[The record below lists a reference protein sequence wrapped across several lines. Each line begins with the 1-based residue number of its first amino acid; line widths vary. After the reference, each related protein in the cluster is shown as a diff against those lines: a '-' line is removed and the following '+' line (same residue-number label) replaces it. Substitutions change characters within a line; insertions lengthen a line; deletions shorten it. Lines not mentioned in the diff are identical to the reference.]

1 MAYEEHMGTN
11 TENTKD
17 KFDYHQVLFSW
28 FSPNFPIGSFNF
40 SHGLEAAVE
49 MKFIHDSFTL
59 ENWISNLITDGSGKT
74 DLILLS
80 NAYRGKNINEL
91 ALALCP
97 SKERWIESIKLGKSF
112 SKNIRDNWSYNIEDD
127 LAFPVALGKAGS
139 FFSIPLDQLLIIFLQ
154 SFASNL
160 ITFGMKHIPLGQS
173 AGQKILINL
182 IPIIQAQSMKY
193 KNYDIKDIGSSA
205 FISDLASM
213 YHENLKNRIYQT

>member
-1 MAYEEHMGTN
+1 MGTN
-11 TENTKD
+11 TKNTKN

-74 DLILLS
+74 DVILLS

-97 SKERWIESIKLGKSF
+97 SKERWIETIKLGKSF
-112 SKNIRDNWSYNIEDD
+112 SKNIRNNWSYNIEDD

-182 IPIIQAQSMKY
+182 IPVIQAQSMKY

>member
-1 MAYEEHMGTN
+1 MGTN
-11 TENTKD
+11 TKNTKN

-49 MKFIHDSFTL
+49 MKFIHDNFTL

-74 DLILLS
+74 DVILLS

-154 SFASNL
+154 SFVSNL

-182 IPIIQAQSMKY
+182 IPVIQAQSMKY

>member
-1 MAYEEHMGTN
+1 
-11 TENTKD
+11 
-17 KFDYHQVLFSW
+17 
-28 FSPNFPIGSFNF
+28 
-40 SHGLEAAVE
+40 
-49 MKFIHDSFTL
+49 
-59 ENWISNLITDGSGKT
+59 
-74 DLILLS
+74 
-80 NAYRGKNINEL
+80 
-91 ALALCP
+91 
-97 SKERWIESIKLGKSF
+97 
-112 SKNIRDNWSYNIEDD
+112 

-160 ITFGMKHIPLGQS
+160 ITFCMKHIPLGQS

-182 IPIIQAQSMKY
+182 IPVIQAQSMKY

>member
-1 MAYEEHMGTN
+1 MGTN
-11 TENTKD
+11 TKNTKN

-49 MKFIHDSFTL
+49 MKFIHDNFTL

-74 DLILLS
+74 DIILLS

-112 SKNIRDNWSYNIEDD
+112 SKNIRANWSYNIEDD

-160 ITFGMKHIPLGQS
+160 ITFGIKHIPLGQS
-173 AGQKILINL
+173 AGQKILVNL
-182 IPIIQAQSMKY
+182 IPVIQAQSMKY
-193 KNYDIKDIGSSA
+193 KNYDITDIGSSA

>member
-1 MAYEEHMGTN
+1 MGTN
-11 TENTKD
+11 TKNTKN

-74 DLILLS
+74 DVILLS

-97 SKERWIESIKLGKSF
+97 SKERWIETIKLGKSF
-112 SKNIRDNWSYNIEDD
+112 SKNIRNNWSYNIEDD

-154 SFASNL
+154 SFVSNL

-182 IPIIQAQSMKY
+182 IPVIQAQSMKY

>member
-1 MAYEEHMGTN
+1 MGTN
-11 TENTKD
+11 TKNTKN

-49 MKFIHDSFTL
+49 MKFIHDNFTL

-74 DLILLS
+74 DIILLS

-127 LAFPVALGKAGS
+127 LAFTVALGKAGS

-160 ITFGMKHIPLGQS
+160 ITFGIKHIPLGQS
-173 AGQKILINL
+173 AGQKILVNL
-182 IPIIQAQSMKY
+182 IPVIQAQSMKY
-193 KNYDIKDIGSSA
+193 KNYDITDIGSSA

>member
-1 MAYEEHMGTN
+1 MGTN
-11 TENTKD
+11 TKNTKN

-74 DLILLS
+74 DVILLS

-127 LAFPVALGKAGS
+127 LTFPVALGKAGS

-160 ITFGMKHIPLGQS
+160 ITFGIKHIPLGQS

-182 IPIIQAQSMKY
+182 IPVIQAQSMKY

>member
-1 MAYEEHMGTN
+1 MGTN
-11 TENTKD
+11 TKNTKD
-17 KFDYHQVLFSW
+17 KFDYHQILFSW

-74 DLILLS
+74 DVILLS

-182 IPIIQAQSMKY
+182 IPVIQAQSMKY

>member
-1 MAYEEHMGTN
+1 MGTN
-11 TENTKD
+11 TKNTKN

-74 DLILLS
+74 DVILLS

-182 IPIIQAQSMKY
+182 IPVIQAQSMKY

-205 FISDLASM
+205 FISDLTSM

>member
-1 MAYEEHMGTN
+1 MGTN
-11 TENTKD
+11 TKNTKN

-49 MKFIHDSFTL
+49 MKFIHDNFTL

-74 DLILLS
+74 DVILLS

-160 ITFGMKHIPLGQS
+160 ITFGIKHIPLGQS

-182 IPIIQAQSMKY
+182 IPVIQAQSMKY
-193 KNYDIKDIGSSA
+193 KNYDITDIGSSA

>member
-1 MAYEEHMGTN
+1 MGTN
-11 TENTKD
+11 TKNTKN

-49 MKFIHDSFTL
+49 MKFIYDSFTL
-59 ENWISNLITDGSGKT
+59 EKWISNLITDGSGKT
-74 DLILLS
+74 DVILLS

-112 SKNIRDNWSYNIEDD
+112 SKNIRDNWSYNIEDE

-182 IPIIQAQSMKY
+182 IPVIQAQSMKY
-193 KNYDIKDIGSSA
+193 KNYDIKDIGSCA

>member
-1 MAYEEHMGTN
+1 MGTN
-11 TENTKD
+11 TKNTKN

-74 DLILLS
+74 DVILLS

-193 KNYDIKDIGSSA
+193 KNYDITDIGSSA

>member
-1 MAYEEHMGTN
+1 MGTN
-11 TENTKD
+11 TKNTKN

-74 DLILLS
+74 DIILLS

-127 LAFPVALGKAGS
+127 LTFPVALGKAGS

-182 IPIIQAQSMKY
+182 IPVIQAQSMKY
-193 KNYDIKDIGSSA
+193 KNYDITDIGSSA

>member
-1 MAYEEHMGTN
+1 MGTN
-11 TENTKD
+11 TKNTKN

-49 MKFIHDSFTL
+49 MKLIHDSFTL

-74 DLILLS
+74 DIILLS

-160 ITFGMKHIPLGQS
+160 ITFGIKHIPLGQS

-182 IPIIQAQSMKY
+182 IPVIQAQSMKY
-193 KNYDIKDIGSSA
+193 KNYDITDIGSSA

>member
-1 MAYEEHMGTN
+1 MGTN
-11 TENTKD
+11 TKNTKN

-74 DLILLS
+74 DVILLS

-182 IPIIQAQSMKY
+182 IPVIQAQSMKY
-193 KNYDIKDIGSSA
+193 KNYDITDIGSSA

>member
-1 MAYEEHMGTN
+1 MGTN
-11 TENTKD
+11 TKNTKN

-74 DLILLS
+74 DVILLS

-182 IPIIQAQSMKY
+182 IPVIQTQSMKY

>member
-1 MAYEEHMGTN
+1 MGTN
-11 TENTKD
+11 TKNTKN

-49 MKFIHDSFTL
+49 MKLIHDSFTL

-74 DLILLS
+74 DVILLS

-127 LAFPVALGKAGS
+127 LTFPVALGKAGS

-182 IPIIQAQSMKY
+182 IPVIQAQSMKY
-193 KNYDIKDIGSSA
+193 KNYDITDIGSSA

>member
-1 MAYEEHMGTN
+1 MGTN
-11 TENTKD
+11 TKNTKN

-74 DLILLS
+74 DVILLS

-97 SKERWIESIKLGKSF
+97 TKERWLESIKLGKSF

-160 ITFGMKHIPLGQS
+160 ITFGIKHIPLGQS

-182 IPIIQAQSMKY
+182 IPVIQAQSMKY

>member
-1 MAYEEHMGTN
+1 MGTN
-11 TENTKD
+11 TKNTKN

-74 DLILLS
+74 DIILLS

-182 IPIIQAQSMKY
+182 IPVIQAQSMKY
-193 KNYDIKDIGSSA
+193 KNYDIKDIGSCA

>member
-1 MAYEEHMGTN
+1 MGTN
-11 TENTKD
+11 TKNTKN

-49 MKFIHDSFTL
+49 MKFIYDSFTL

-74 DLILLS
+74 DVILLS

-160 ITFGMKHIPLGQS
+160 ITFGIKHIPLGQS

-182 IPIIQAQSMKY
+182 IPVIQAQSMKY
-193 KNYDIKDIGSSA
+193 KNYDIKDIGSCA
-205 FISDLASM
+205 FISDLTSM

>member
-1 MAYEEHMGTN
+1 MGTN
-11 TENTKD
+11 TKNTKD

-74 DLILLS
+74 DVILLS

-97 SKERWIESIKLGKSF
+97 SKERWVESIKLGKSF

-182 IPIIQAQSMKY
+182 IPVIQAQSMKY
-193 KNYDIKDIGSSA
+193 KNYDIKDIGSCA

>member
-1 MAYEEHMGTN
+1 MGTN
-11 TENTKD
+11 TKNTKN

-74 DLILLS
+74 DVILLS

-139 FFSIPLDQLLIIFLQ
+139 FFSIPLDQLLMIFLQ
-154 SFASNL
+154 SFVSNL

>member
-1 MAYEEHMGTN
+1 MGTN
-11 TENTKD
+11 TKNTKN

-74 DLILLS
+74 DVILLS

-160 ITFGMKHIPLGQS
+160 ITFGIKHIPLGQS

-182 IPIIQAQSMKY
+182 IPVIQAQSMKY

>member
-1 MAYEEHMGTN
+1 MGTN
-11 TENTKD
+11 TKNTKN

-74 DLILLS
+74 DVILLS

-97 SKERWIESIKLGKSF
+97 SKERWIETIKLGKSF

-154 SFASNL
+154 SFVSNL

-182 IPIIQAQSMKY
+182 IPVIQAQSMKY

>member
-1 MAYEEHMGTN
+1 MGTN
-11 TENTKD
+11 TKNTKN

-74 DLILLS
+74 DIILLS

-139 FFSIPLDQLLIIFLQ
+139 FFSIPLDQLLIYFYRVLH
-154 SFASNL
+154 L
-160 ITFGMKHIPLGQS
+160 I
-173 AGQKILINL
+173 
-182 IPIIQAQSMKY
+182 
-193 KNYDIKDIGSSA
+193 
-205 FISDLASM
+205 
-213 YHENLKNRIYQT
+213 

>member
-1 MAYEEHMGTN
+1 MGTN
-11 TENTKD
+11 TKNTKN

-74 DLILLS
+74 DVILLS

-112 SKNIRDNWSYNIEDD
+112 SKNIRDNWSYNIEDE

-182 IPIIQAQSMKY
+182 IPVIQAQSMKY
-193 KNYDIKDIGSSA
+193 KNYDIKDIGSCA